1 MLIYIVLDLEIL
13 FMNNPIVKQAVPIIT
28 TPTNMNIVA
37 TLFFISKLGLSNPPQ
52 EHLTIEVAEVRVARV
67 SREDIQLAA

>member
-1 MLIYIVLDLEIL
+1 MFIAFIL
-13 FMNNPIVKQAVPIIT
+13 LGALP
-28 TPTNMNIVA
+28 A

>member
-1 MLIYIVLDLEIL
+1 MLIAFTLLGAL
-13 FMNNPIVKQAVPIIT
+13 
-28 TPTNMNIVA
+28 PT

-52 EHLTIEVAEVRVARV
+52 EHLTIEVAPVRAARV